1 MWTEMHSLY
10 KDMANI
16 FQDMIDILLSYTI
29 LKNYFFY
36 CSLKLFINTNTMG
49 IANYN
54 SGSFIPMKNYWNSQ
68 DKKILIFK
76 DLTIFKVRI
85 NFGFFKTLKNGFIK
99 RIKTF
104 LLEDLQ
110 LLFVM
115 KHSWKRTNCS
125 EALFGL
131 L

>member
-1 MWTEMHSLY
+1 M
-10 KDMANI
+10 
-16 FQDMIDILLSYTI
+16 
-29 LKNYFFY
+29 
-36 CSLKLFINTNTMG
+36 
-49 IANYN
+49 
-54 SGSFIPMKNYWNSQ
+54 
-68 DKKILIFK
+68 ILIYK